1 MLIYARSARPKPAKE
16 LNGWREIWLVGER
29 EREGGRE
36 EGGRGRDFQVPNL
49 EFSLEAKRKSLLE
62 TPSLLLRGRRGTQH
76 VHVYPVPSWKK
87 LDGSP
92 LPAWHGLYILYTFVW
107 VGFSPA
113 WYWGTILDLDLRK
126 EEASSSN
133 YHSRRLAGH
142 GCTAAGCCA
151 QLACWIR

>member
-1 MLIYARSARPKPAKE
+1 M
-16 LNGWREIWLVGER
+16 VGER
-29 EREGGRE
+29 FDWLEREGERETERERKGGREGGR

-92 LPAWHGLYILYTFVW
+92 LPAWIVYIVYFRLGWFLPSMV
-107 VGFSPA
+107 
-113 WYWGTILDLDLRK
+113 LRH
-126 EEASSSN
+126 
-133 YHSRRLAGH
+133 HS
-142 GCTAAGCCA
+142 
-151 QLACWIR
+151 